1 MFVQHESQVGIYRR
15 QSHVSSAEKIGDSIP
30 RVQAA
35 FERQE
40 AACRDLVASKGGI
53 IVAVYSDEG
62 IGAYKKTVRPD
73 FERILNDLEVGHIEG
88 LAAWKLDRLTRNQE
102 DLSRLWDMIQKSGAV
117 LACVHDAVDTGARR
131 PASSR

>member
-1 MFVQHESQVGIYRR
+1 MT
-15 QSHVSSAEKIGDSIP
+15 
-30 RVQAA
+30 
-35 FERQE
+35 
-40 AACRDLVASKGGI
+40 SKGGTV
-53 IVAVYSDEG
+53 VAVYSDEG

-117 LACVHDAVDTGARR
+117 LACAPRR
-131 PASSR
+131 VRHQHAGRRVRGEDHC